1 MSLTR
6 DESAW
11 MDKRDELSE
20 AEKDVIDETFKTLE
34 SECKAAGIPAA
45 NDDRAASL
53 EAAMIKYLF
62 DSRR

>member
-20 AEKDVIDETFKTLE
+20 AEKEIIDESIKTLE
-34 SECKAAGIPAA
+34 AGCRTAGIPAA
-45 NDDRAASL
+45 IDDRAASL

-62 DSRR
+62 ESRR